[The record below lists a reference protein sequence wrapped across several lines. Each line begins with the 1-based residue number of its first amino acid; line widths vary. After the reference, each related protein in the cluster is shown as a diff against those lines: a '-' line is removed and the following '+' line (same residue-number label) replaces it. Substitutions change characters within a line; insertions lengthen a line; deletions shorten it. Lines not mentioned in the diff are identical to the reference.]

1 MSGVERFG
9 WYPAANTVAIA
20 KPAESSQEVT
30 TSRFPEP

>member
-9 WYPAANTVAIA
+9 RCPAANTIAIA
-20 KPAESSQEVT
+20 KTAESSQEVT